1 MSIRRDFLT
10 AQAPENYVAGLG
22 RGATGFTTRSDLGP
36 AREGPSEDAIK
47 AALARRAA
55 AQDPFRFSDFQD
67 TNDTKD
73 DDDDDRYQDPDND
86 YCLFAGAPY
95 DADDE
100 EADRIW
106 AEVDQKMAQRRK
118 SRREAKERKEAER
131 LLMEKTK
138 VQDQFADVIQGLS
151 AITDEEWLNIPNV
164 GDLTGKKRKKISPRE
179 RFYTI
184 PDSLISRASQV
195 ELDTSIDVTETE
207 ADFNDGKMTNFAEI
221 GAARDKVLGLKL
233 DQISSDSVI
242 GQSTID
248 PQGYLTS
255 MNSMVLKS
263 NTELGDIKRW
273 MSAARVEVI
282 AGKLQQAR
290 NIIAKG
296 CKNCPTNEDIWI
308 EAVGLNNTQTG
319 KLIIAEAVRHIPN
332 SVRLWLQ
339 AIKLETDIESKK
351 RVTRKGSIFVLKIFA
366 NLIEAIDI
374 IPHSV
379 KLWKEAVNLEED
391 PENAKILLARAT
403 ELIPLS
409 TELWLALARLETYE
423 NAKKIL
429 NRAQNNIKTSY
440 EIWIAAAR
448 LEEQQG
454 NDPDRVIINACRRL
468 QQNGGMLTREQWL
481 AEAEK
486 SEKDGGIKTAQA
498 IIKAILGQDL
508 DEESKESTWI
518 NDAQNAIS
526 HECFEC
532 AREIYA
538 YALRTFPEN
547 ELIWKKAISIEKSH
561 GNDKSLQAILEKA
574 VEACPHAEVIWLMYA
589 KEKKNLGDI
598 QGARDILERSFSHNP
613 NSEEIWLAAVKL
625 EYNNNENDRA
635 RALLKVARQ
644 EAGTER
650 VWIKSIT
657 LERQFNNIDN
667 ALQLVNEALSLFPK
681 YDKFWMIKGQI
692 YEDLGHV
699 QQARETYQ
707 MGTKSV
713 PKSVPLWI
721 LLSKLEESADRI
733 VIARG
738 ILDRA
743 RLACPQ
749 IPELWVESVKLELR
763 ANNINQAKSNMAK
776 ALQECPTSG
785 LVWSEAVWMEPRSQ
799 RKTRSA
805 DALRKCEDDPY
816 ILTTVARMMWN
827 ERKISKAKI
836 WFQRAIKSNPDIGDT
851 WAWYYKFSLQH
862 EPVEAQLSLIS
873 ECIAAEPSHGIV
885 WPTISKNIQ
894 NSRLS
899 IEEILKKFKKYKI
912 LDLSRTYSMPFIGIC
927 GDICSG
933 KQTVANYLVEKLNFS
948 ILKLQNVDNNI
959 VKSNDFTLDNDS
971 KHLSKKEEKIFE
983 NAAQMLNYVT
993 NHWKERFVTID
1004 IFNEDILKTFSKR
1017 PFFLLISV
1025 NSPLMLRWNRYKQ
1038 CCKYS
1043 NSSEVD
1049 LEQFVKQSDSF
1060 FFNHKHGMVH
1070 LFDKAQIKII
1080 NDYNS
1085 IAEFYNVLQHI
1096 DLINENWFRPSWDT
1110 YFMHLASLAAL
1121 RSNCMK
1127 RRVGCVLVRNQRV
1140 ISTGYNGTPRGF
1152 VNCNQGGCKRC
1163 NEGQGNGHNLESCLC
1178 LHAEENALLEA
1189 GKERIAN
1196 DSVLYCNTCPCLT
1209 CSVKITQLGVREV
1222 VYSQSYSMDHKTSEI
1237 LSKYGV
1243 VLRQHN
1249 MSHILF

>member
-55 AQDPFRFSDFQD
+55 AQDPLKFPNFQD
-67 TNDTKD
+67 ISDSRDDED
-73 DDDDDRYQDPDND
+73 DDKYQDPENE

-118 SRREAKERKEAER
+118 SRREAREREEAER
-131 LLMEKTK
+131 LFMEKPK

-164 GDLTGKKRKKISPRE
+164 GDLTGKKRKKVSPRE

-184 PDSLISRASQV
+184 PDSLISRASQIGQ
-195 ELDTSIDVTETE
+195 LDTSIDVREMET
-207 ADFNDGKMTNFAEI
+207 DSNDGRMTNFAEI
-221 GAARDKVLGLKL
+221 GTARDKVLGLKL
-233 DQISSDSVI
+233 DQISSDSVT

-255 MNSMVLKS
+255 MNSMTIKS
-263 NTELGDIKRW
+263 NTELGDIKRARSLMQSLIKTNPNSAAGW
-273 MSAARVEVI
+273 MSAARVEVV

-308 EAVGLNNTQTG
+308 EAVGLNNAQTG

-351 RVTRKGSIFVLKIFA
+351 RVTRR
-366 NLIEAIDI
+366 AIDI

-409 TELWLALARLETYE
+409 TELWLALARLETYQ

-429 NRAQNNIKTSY
+429 NKAQSVIKISY

-454 NDPDRVIINACRRL
+454 NDPDKVIVNACRRL

-498 IIKAILGQDL
+498 IIKATLDQDL

-518 NDAQNAIS
+518 NDAENAIS
-526 HECFEC
+526 RECFEC
-532 AREIYA
+532 ARAIYT
-538 YALRTFPEN
+538 YALKIFPKN

-561 GNDKSLQAILEKA
+561 GNIESLQDILEKA
-574 VEACPHAEVIWLMYA
+574 VDACPQAEVIWLMYA
-589 KEKKNLGDI
+589 KEKKKMGDI

-644 EAGTER
+644 EANTER
-650 VWIKSIT
+650 VWTKSIT
-657 LERQFNNIDN
+657 FERQFNNTDV
-667 ALQLVNEALSLFPK
+667 ALELVNQALSLFPK
-681 YDKFWMIKGQI
+681 YDKFWMMKGQI
-692 YEDLGHV
+692 YENLEKIP
-699 QQARETYQ
+699 QARETYQ
-707 MGTKSV
+707 IGTKSV

-721 LLSKLEESADRI
+721 LLSRLEENAGRI

-749 IPELWVESVKLELR
+749 TPELWVESVKLELR
-763 ANNINQAKSNMAK
+763 ANNISQAKSNMAK

-851 WAWYYKFSLQH
+851 WAWYYKFALQH
-862 EPVEAQLSLIS
+862 ESVGAQQSLIS
-873 ECIAAEPSHGIV
+873 ECIAAEPSHGVI
-885 WPTISKNIQ
+885 WPVISKNVQ
-894 NSRLS
+894 NSKLT
-899 IEEILKKFKKYKI
+899 IEEILKK
-912 LDLSRTYSMPFIGIC
+912 
-927 GDICSG
+927 
-933 KQTVANYLVEKLNFS
+933 VVEK
-948 ILKLQNVDNNI
+948 
-959 VKSNDFTLDNDS
+959 
-971 KHLSKKEEKIFE
+971 
-983 NAAQMLNYVT
+983 
-993 NHWKERFVTID
+993 
-1004 IFNEDILKTFSKR
+1004 
-1017 PFFLLISV
+1017 IS
-1025 NSPLMLRWNRYKQ
+1025 
-1038 CCKYS
+1038 
-1043 NSSEVD
+1043 
-1049 LEQFVKQSDSF
+1049 
-1060 FFNHKHGMVH
+1060 
-1070 LFDKAQIKII
+1070 
-1080 NDYNS
+1080 
-1085 IAEFYNVLQHI
+1085 
-1096 DLINENWFRPSWDT
+1096 
-1110 YFMHLASLAAL
+1110 
-1121 RSNCMK
+1121 
-1127 RRVGCVLVRNQRV
+1127 
-1140 ISTGYNGTPRGF
+1140 
-1152 VNCNQGGCKRC
+1152 
-1163 NEGQGNGHNLESCLC
+1163 
-1178 LHAEENALLEA
+1178 
-1189 GKERIAN
+1189 
-1196 DSVLYCNTCPCLT
+1196 
-1209 CSVKITQLGVREV
+1209 
-1222 VYSQSYSMDHKTSEI
+1222 
-1237 LSKYGV
+1237 
-1243 VLRQHN
+1243 
-1249 MSHILF
+1249 